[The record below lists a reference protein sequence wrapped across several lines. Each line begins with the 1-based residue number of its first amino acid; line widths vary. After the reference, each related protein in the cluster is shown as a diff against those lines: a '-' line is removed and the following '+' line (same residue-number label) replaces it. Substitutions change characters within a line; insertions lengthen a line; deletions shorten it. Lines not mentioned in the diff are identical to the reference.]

1 MPGGGDAGVID
12 LHCHMLPGIDDGA
25 PDLETSLAMARVAVA
40 DGISVT
46 ACTPH
51 IMPGVYE
58 NTGPG
63 IRAAIVALQASLDAA
78 QIPLKLV
85 QGADVHI
92 TPGLAKGLRE
102 GRIAAL
108 NGTRYFLFEPSHHVA
123 PPRLEE
129 TVFDVMSAGYL
140 PLVTH
145 PERLTWIESH
155 YETMQRLVRAG
166 AWMQITCGS
175 VTGRFGRRPKYWAE
189 RMLDEGLVH
198 VLATDA
204 HNLRNRSPLMA
215 EARDAVAERL
225 GEQAAID
232 MVLTRPQGVL
242 EDAVP
247 DSLPP
252 LAGTAPVKPERRGL
266 FSRIFSNA

>member
-1 MPGGGDAGVID
+1 MID

-25 PDLETSLAMARVAVA
+25 PDLETSLAMARMAAA
-40 DGISVT
+40 DGIRVT

-63 IRAAIVALQASLDAA
+63 IRAGIVKLQAAIDEAG
-78 QIPLKLV
+78 IPLRLV

-92 TPGLAKGLRE
+92 APGLGAGLRE

-108 NGTRYFLFEPSHHVA
+108 NGTRYFLFEPPHHVA
-123 PPRLEE
+123 PPRLEDA
-129 TVFDVMSAGYL
+129 VFEVMSAGFQ

-145 PERLTWIESH
+145 PERLTWIETH
-155 YETMQRLVRAG
+155 YGIMRNLAHAG

-204 HNLRNRSPLMA
+204 HNLRNRCPVMS
-215 EARDAVAERL
+215 EARDAVAARL
-225 GEQAAID
+225 GEDAAHD
-232 MVLTRPQGVL
+232 MVVTRPQGVL
-242 EDAVP
+242 DDVVP

-252 LAGTAPVKPERRGL
+252 LAGAPVRAERRG
-266 FSRIFSNA
+266 FFNRIFSNA